1 MDKSNR
7 PTAKEKE
14 IFKKFA
20 KDLESEKLIKGEL
33 QFTDLTNCIYFLK
46 MYGDEIRYHVTIDRF
61 LQWDG
66 NYWKTCQKKD
76 VEYLCMK
83 FIHKLYYMHRFIDD
97 QAIQEKFEKHLK
109 NCESFRRFQALIG
122 YLKNT
127 QPIIVG
133 DEDLNKDNYLL
144 NINGL
149 TLNLK
154 TGKANPPNPKH
165 LITKKSNFTFVKDAK
180 CPTWDLFLMQIFNK
194 DIPLIHYIQKAMGY
208 SLCGETSEQCMFIL
222 WGSGANGKSTFLN
235 TILRLMGDYACNTGI
250 ETFMKKNTGQS
261 NDLARL
267 KGTRLVVTS
276 EAEQGQLLSES
287 LIKVVTGE
295 DNITARFLYGEY
307 FSFAPTFKIFM
318 ATNHMPKIHGADNGI
333 WRRVKM
339 IPFNVTI
346 PPEQRDK
353 ELPQKLLAENSGI
366 LNWLLQGYASWKKE
380 GLLEEPPVM
389 KNANEMYRMDM
400 DSVGTF
406 MAECFDYDAS
416 NKLRIT
422 TKQLYDTYLK
432 WCTKNNE
439 RVMTQKW
446 LSMRVFE
453 KGFQRKRTNGQ
464 TLWLGLILRDEWRV

>member
-1 MDKSNR
+1 
-7 PTAKEKE
+7 
-14 IFKKFA
+14 
-20 KDLESEKLIKGEL
+20 
-33 QFTDLTNCIYFLK
+33 
-46 MYGDEIRYHVTIDRF
+46 
-61 LQWDG
+61 
-66 NYWKTCQKKD
+66 
-76 VEYLCMK
+76 
-83 FIHKLYYMHRFIDD
+83 
-97 QAIQEKFEKHLK
+97 
-109 NCESFRRFQALIG
+109 
-122 YLKNT
+122 
-127 QPIIVG
+127 
-133 DEDLNKDNYLL
+133 
-144 NINGL
+144 
-149 TLNLK
+149 
-154 TGKANPPNPKH
+154 
-165 LITKKSNFTFVKDAK
+165 
-180 CPTWDLFLMQIFNK
+180 
-194 DIPLIHYIQKAMGY
+194 
-208 SLCGETSEQCMFIL
+208 MFIL